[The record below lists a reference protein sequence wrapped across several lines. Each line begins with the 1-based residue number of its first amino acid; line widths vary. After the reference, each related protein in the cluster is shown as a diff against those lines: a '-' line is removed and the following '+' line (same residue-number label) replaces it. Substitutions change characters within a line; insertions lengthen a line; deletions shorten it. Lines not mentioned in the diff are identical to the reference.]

1 MRGLFVRVYAA
12 LVFVLVVSTAAVVW
26 LMPPPDDV
34 DLDRQVFGMAEI
46 WPDEVAARLGDP
58 QLDRQEVLAELEDH
72 LGNPVALLPEEA
84 VVGSL
89 GGSARRALAL
99 GEPVVQIRDAGP
111 AIYLPVPG
119 EALVAELRPG
129 PPPPPPFSGPRGI
142 ALAAL
147 VLLGVS
153 GAVYLMVRPLE
164 GQLSAIS
171 EVAERLGSGELG
183 ARVDI
188 ARDDGAGRLAASFN
202 GMADRV
208 QTMVEGRKTL
218 LHGVSHELRTP
229 LARLR
234 FALELVEMAPTEEDR
249 VKRLREAAGDID
261 ELEGLV
267 RELLQF
273 SRLEGEGASGDKAPT
288 TVEPLLSLLVD
299 DAQRVRAEIDVLFVA
314 EGDLGLV
321 DLDRKLFQRAIGN
334 LVNNAM
340 RYADSAV
347 RVTARRAPGKF
358 EVLVED
364 DGPGVPEEQRE
375 AIFDPFVRLDAARSR
390 DTGGTGLG
398 LAIASG
404 CARAHRGSI
413 RVDASPELGGAR
425 FSWTMPLGY

>member
-12 LVFVLVVSTAAVVW
+12 LVLVLLASVAAVALLV
-26 LMPPPDDV
+26 PPPEA
-34 DLDRQVFGMAEI
+34 DLDHQVFGMAGV

-58 QLDRQEVLAELEDH
+58 ALDQSVVLAELEAQ
-72 LGNPVALLPEEA
+72 LGSPVSVLPEEA

-89 GGSARRALAL
+89 GGNARRALAS

-111 AIYLPVPG
+111 AIYVPVVGQPM
-119 EALVAELRPG
+119 VAELRPG
-129 PPPPPPFSGPRGI
+129 PPPPPLMRGPRGI
-142 ALAAL
+142 ALAVM
-147 VLLGVS
+147 VLLGLS
-153 GAVYLMVRPLE
+153 GAVFLMVRPLE
-164 GQLSAIS
+164 DQLSAIS
-171 EVAERLGSGELG
+171 RTAERLGSGELG

-188 ARDDGAGRLAASFN
+188 AREDAAGRLAGSFN

-234 FALELVEMAPTEEDR
+234 FALELIEMAPTAGDR
-249 VKRLREAAGDID
+249 TKRLKEAEGAIE

-273 SRLEGEGASGDKAPT
+273 SRLEGEGADGDKEPT
-288 TVEPLLSLLVD
+288 SVEPLLSLIAED
-299 DAQRVRAEIDVLFVA
+299 GQRLRSEVHVGFETKD
-314 EGDLGLV
+314 ELGQV
-321 DLDRKLFQRAIGN
+321 TLDRKLFQRAIGN
-334 LVNNAM
+334 LVNNAV
-340 RYADSAV
+340 RYADGRVRLSAT
-347 RVTARRAPGKF
+347 RGPGRF
-358 EVLVED
+358 EVCVDD
-364 DGPGVPEEQRE
+364 DGPGVPEEMRA

-413 RVDASPELGGAR
+413 TVERSDLGGAR
-425 FSWTMPLGY
+425 FRWTMPLSY

>member
-12 LVFVLVVSTAAVVW
+12 LVLVLLASVAAVALLV
-26 LMPPPDDV
+26 PPPEP
-34 DLDRQVFGMAEI
+34 DLDHQVFGMAGI

-58 QLDRQEVLAELEDH
+58 SLEQAQVLADLEAR
-72 LGNPVALLPEEA
+72 LGSPVVLLPEEA

-89 GGSARRALAL
+89 GNSARRALAS

-111 AIYLPVPG
+111 AIYVPIVG
-119 EALVAELRPG
+119 QPMIAELRPG
-129 PPPPPPFSGPRGI
+129 PPPVELLRGPRGV

-147 VLLGVS
+147 VLLGLS

-164 GQLSAIS
+164 DQLSAIS
-171 EVAERLGSGELG
+171 ETAVRLGGGDLG

-188 ARDDGAGRLAASFN
+188 ARQDAAGQLAGSFN
-202 GMADRV
+202 GMAERV
-208 QTMVEGRKTL
+208 QSMVEGRKTL

-234 FALELVEMAPTEEDR
+234 FALELIDMAPTPEDR
-249 VKRLREAAGDID
+249 TQRLKEAEGDIE

-273 SRLEGEGASGDKAPT
+273 SRLEGAGADGDKEPT
-288 TVEPLLSLLVD
+288 SIEPLLSLIVED
-299 DAQRVRAEIDVLFVA
+299 GQRLRGEIAVSFVT
-314 EGDLGLV
+314 EGDLGQV
-321 DLDRKLFQRAIGN
+321 ELDRKLFQRAISN
-334 LVNNAM
+334 LVNNAV
-340 RYADSAV
+340 RYADGAV
-347 RVTARRAPGKF
+347 RLTASRGPGRF
-358 EVLVED
+358 EVCVDD
-364 DGPGVPEEQRE
+364 DGPGVPEEMWD

-404 CARAHRGSI
+404 CARAHRGTI
-413 RVDASPELGGAR
+413 RVERSDLGGAR
-425 FSWTMPLGY
+425 FRWTMPLRS

>member
-12 LVFVLVVSTAAVVW
+12 LLLVLVVSVAAVAV
-26 LMPPPDDV
+26 LAPPPEDV
-34 DLDRQVFGMAEI
+34 DLDHQVFGMAGV
-46 WPDEVAARLGDP
+46 WPDEVAADLSGPNQAAVLASLEERLG
-58 QLDRQEVLAELEDH
+58 H
-72 LGNPVALLPEEA
+72 PVVLLPEEA

-89 GGSARRALAL
+89 GGSARRSLAQ

-111 AIYLPVPG
+111 AIYLPVTG
-119 EALVAELRPG
+119 LSMIAELRPG
-129 PPPPPPFSGPRGI
+129 PPPPRLLEGTRGI

-147 VLLGVS
+147 LLLGLT

-164 GQLSAIS
+164 DQLSAIS
-171 EVAERLGSGELG
+171 DVAGRLGSGELA

-188 ARDDGAGRLAASFN
+188 NRQDAAGQLADSFN

-229 LARLR
+229 LARLK
-234 FALELVEMAPTEEDR
+234 FALELVEMAPTQEDR

-273 SRLEGEGASGDKAPT
+273 SRLEGEAATGDRTDTA
-288 TVEPLLSLLVD
+288 VEPLLALVAD
-299 DAQRVRAEIDVLFVA
+299 DGQRLRPDVVDVSFVA
-314 EGDLGLV
+314 AADLGLV
-321 DLDRKLFQRAIGN
+321 SLDRKLFQRAIGN
-334 LVNNAM
+334 LVNNAV
-340 RYADSAV
+340 RYADSRV
-347 RVTARRAPGKF
+347 RVSAERTPGRF
-358 EVLVED
+358 TVLVED
-364 DGPGVPEEQRE
+364 DGPGVPADQRD

-413 RVDASPELGGAR
+413 TVEDSADLGGALFR
-425 FSWTMPLGY
+425 WTMPLGY

>member
-12 LVFVLVVSTAAVVW
+12 LVLVLLASVAAVA
-26 LMPPPDDV
+26 LIAPPPDTV
-34 DLDRQVFGMAEI
+34 SLDHQVHAMAGL
-46 WPDEVAARLGDP
+46 WPDDVAARLADP
-58 QLDRQEVLAELEDH
+58 SSSTDTVLAALSAQ
-72 LGNPVALLPEEA
+72 LGSPVVLLPVEA

-89 GGSARRALAL
+89 GGGARRALAE
-99 GEPVVQIRDAGP
+99 GEPVVQLRGAGP
-111 AIYLPVPG
+111 AIYVPVDH
-119 EALVAELRPG
+119 AMVVELRPG
-129 PPPPPPFSGPRGI
+129 PAPARLLDGPRGI

-147 VLLGVS
+147 VLLGLS

-164 GQLSAIS
+164 DQLSAIS
-171 EVAERLGSGELG
+171 ATAQRLGGGELG

-188 ARDDGAGRLAASFN
+188 ARQDGAGQLAASFN

-234 FALELVEMAPTEEDR
+234 FALELVEMAPTQEDR
-249 VKRLREAAGDID
+249 AKRLREAAGDID

-273 SRLEGEGASGDKAPT
+273 SRLEGVAAEGDREPT
-288 TVEPLLSLLVD
+288 VVEPLLALIAD
-299 DAQRVRAEIDVLFVA
+299 DAQRLRAEVA
-314 EGDLGLV
+314 VSFTVEGTLGELS
-321 DLDRKLFQRAIGN
+321 LDRTLFQRAIGN
-334 LVNNAM
+334 LVNNAV
-340 RYADSAV
+340 RYADGAVRISAV
-347 RVTARRAPGKF
+347 REAGRF
-358 EVLVED
+358 SVLVED
-364 DGPGVPEEQRE
+364 DGPGVPEAQRE
-375 AIFDPFVRLDAARSR
+375 SIFDPFVRLDAARSR

-413 RVDASPELGGAR
+413 TVETSLLGGALFR
-425 FSWTMPLGY
+425 WTMPLGY